1 MSEQLYGL
9 SLCLAIVIFFV
20 LLLLFFFF
28 WSMACSWG
36 DYRYC
41 HMALAYCLPPC
52 YWPIGTTGCCR

>member
-28 WSMACSWG
+28 GLWPAAGGTIDTATWPWPTV
-36 DYRYC
+36 YL
-41 HMALAYCLPPC
+41 LA
-52 YWPIGTTGCCR
+52 TGP